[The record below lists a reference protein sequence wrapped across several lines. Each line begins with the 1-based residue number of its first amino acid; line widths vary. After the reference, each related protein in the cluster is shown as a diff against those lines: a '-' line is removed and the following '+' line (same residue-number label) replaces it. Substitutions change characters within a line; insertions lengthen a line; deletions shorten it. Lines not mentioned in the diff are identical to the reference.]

1 MRHRIIHDTVFRYDQ
16 PVHESVMEVRLHP
29 GSNERQRCE
38 EFVLTVTP
46 KTVVHTYVDAA
57 QNIINHFQIP
67 GRLTELHVSAQSTV
81 DVQSPAPLPN
91 ALPQASWDVY
101 EAMRATSMLDMMLP
115 SPHTQPSPS
124 LEAFMSEHSV
134 QRYADPLT
142 TVQNLNTVLYQTIH
156 YTPQSTTVDST
167 IEEVL
172 AQRKGVCQDISHLM
186 IALCRRLGIP
196 ARYISG
202 YLYHRRIDNDRSQSD
217 ATHAWVEVWLPT
229 VGWVGFDPTNNMLTG
244 ERHITVAIGRDYAD
258 VTPTRGIYRGLAN
271 EELGVSVR
279 INDDSTRSPMIQNT
293 RPTWPAEK
301 QQQHMQ
307 QQQ

>member
-1 MRHRIIHDTVFRYDQ
+1 MRHRIIHDTVFRYDH

-29 GSNERQRCE
+29 LSNERQRCE
-38 EFVLTVTP
+38 QFVLTVNP
-46 KTVVHTYVDAA
+46 KTSVYTYVDAA

-67 GRLTELHVSAQSTV
+67 GRLTELHVSAESTV
-81 DVQSPAPLPN
+81 DVYAPTPAPSTVPRESW
-91 ALPQASWDVY
+91 ALFDTLS
-101 EAMRATSMLDMMLP
+101 ATPLLDMMLP
-115 SPHTQPSPS
+115 SQHTRPSTS
-124 LEAFMSEHSV
+124 LDAFMREHNI
-134 QRYADPLT
+134 QRDEDPLT
-142 TVQNLNTVLYQTIH
+142 TVRSLNTVLYHSIR

-167 IEEVL
+167 IDEVL

-202 YLYHRRIDNDRSQSD
+202 YLYHRRSDNDRSQTD

-229 VGWVGFDPTNNMLTG
+229 IGWVGFDPTNNMLTG
-244 ERHITVAIGRDYAD
+244 ERHITVATGRDYAD

-271 EELGVSVR
+271 EELSVSVR

-301 QQQHMQ
+301 NQQQLQ